1 MKLLLKKEKG
11 VSEVIG
17 TLLILAITVTL
28 FSSVFYYVSTIPTP
42 TPQVYSSFSY
52 NYNINT
58 NSTLNLTITNTGG
71 QALML
76 SSTQLMIVLQNNTG
90 SKVITHMLSE
100 KNFSSQISSSY
111 FGVGKSFTYHSW
123 WDNVK
128 GITFLTTI
136 YVYLIDKQNS
146 QIVWYTVLQGSL
158 PTVKVVGFSYSPSPI
173 KANTTQTVNFNAYV
187 IYNQNNK
194 VFPNVTLTI
203 VGALKNLKLLY
214 SSPMNFANNTI
225 LKNLKPG
232 IYNVYVNASLNNSV
246 STYKGIIN
254 VVSGY
259 SSTVLEITSISFTNQ
274 NPVHGSN
281 NGITV
286 TVYSTSPNT
295 ETFYLTYY
303 DTFRG
308 IVNKMN
314 ISTGNPSPYFT
325 IAPYTSMVITATW
338 LNVGGSGAA
347 AGVHTITVNISLSP
361 NSPPVT
367 VQGLSTNITVMP
379 KILLIDDENVPVNSP
394 SSVFNFYTSMLLYIN
409 YPVDTEIVGYNQL
422 ASTSGYDLVIWI
434 TGYSSQGLSQNQA
447 NQIIGLANSG
457 VSILLISSSPSSYSY
472 LSSSGWFNQ
481 YTYTSLNNGSMYFT
495 KIGSYNMNINGTLTP
510 SSYGNN
516 VIYFYSSFTTLSY
529 YKNNVNV
536 TGIYSKLSSGA
547 RVVIL
552 GFEFSRLYVY
562 QQDLIMNKIMLWL
575 SNITIRTGN
584 DLALL
589 DMKIS
594 NPNPLFSQPVNLTF
608 YVANFSP
615 VNLTNIDLEVLI
627 DNQPINGQ
635 PLYHI
640 NFIPGNGSYV
650 TVNVSWTA
658 GSPGQHTIYAYVNP
672 YHTISEVNYNNNALP
687 PVVLNVI
694 NVKFSTLVVW
704 IHGSNDKNY
713 NITSVT
719 NALSNLGVSYVF
731 LNYNVSKSNLP
742 SLTNPSSTYYFMNYN
757 LVILDFNSTQY
768 SLDTNLANGIIGYLT
783 NKNITKFPYSLLFL
797 GEYAG
802 YAINS
807 NSAIQ
812 NYLYLNNIGLT
823 SISGTVKSNTY
834 LYGNNTNNQ
843 NLNLGFFGTNVTRGY
858 GIVYKFNK
866 EITTLTCTNPYSIN
880 ILMNSSKSYGVL
892 ENISYLMVGIIPL
905 SLENIA
911 GIIQN
916 HTTNTPYS
924 PSSSS
929 STILTYSPPSSARYA
944 QNLLMLNF
952 LLSFKYVINNPIP
965 EILGC
970 DINVS
975 SQYVTLNN
983 YYLINGIVR
992 NLGYVGVNV
1001 VLQSYEE
1008 QSLFNTQSIYL
1019 PPFSAVKF
1027 QVLWKPTYA
1036 SSPSPEI
1043 LRFVLV
1049 GNFQKLPMQEALIF
1063 QKVYFLYNNG
1073 STLQNWNHYNVLQYI
1088 SGEALFGLTG
1098 SPVQSDIST
1107 SFNKIINITDSNS
1120 NSYYNPFLKTYTKYP
1135 PNGWVSNFSFSYP
1148 NSYYIRDV
1156 IDTSSTKSGYMGVE
1170 LMLAPVHVSPG
1181 EIVTLSWEW
1190 KYSIAMAQNGL
1201 FLMVQIGNTWYQVA
1215 LPYNSNPDLGNILTI
1230 NNCKIVEAYNGQSGG
1245 GTYSWT
1251 YHSINTNELYVM
1263 DPTTGI
1269 PMPNPMNVTGQTLT
1283 FMFVYIAPAYYAST
1297 SAGSSQP
1304 GAGTYIDNVMLTATN
1319 GGNDGWRV
1327 IHPGETSNQYGIST
1341 NGISYLGFQGAPT
1354 YSLIALYNNYQGYP
1368 TFANSLWDNLVTP
1381 VIDLYNALNATLN
1394 FTFKANIAQGLYG
1407 AGWPGDYFSIS
1418 VSTNG
1423 GSTWSQVYSPPT
1435 YPSGGQYSNGG
1446 QSGGGTIYATN
1457 TSKLTFY
1464 PANGANSTYWL
1475 TITIN
1480 LNFYLGL
1487 PIYIDFAMVTNN
1499 GWGYS
1504 NIFTPWHAVGYN
1516 NANAN
1521 PFFGLYLT
1529 NIYVQGFSQTPPIF
1543 YSGVWT

>member
-58 NSTLNLTITNTGG
+58 NSTMDLTVTNTGG

-76 SSTQLMIVLQNNTG
+76 SSTQLMLVFQNNKGT
-90 SKVITHMLSE
+90 KVITHMLSE
-100 KNFSSQISSSY
+100 KNFSSQINSSY

-123 WDNVK
+123 WDNVS
-128 GITFLTTI
+128 GITYLTTI

-158 PTVKVVGFSYSPSPI
+158 PTVKVVGFSYLPSPL
-173 KANTTQTVNFNAYV
+173 KANSTQSVTFNAFV

-194 VFPNVTLTI
+194 VLPNVNLTI
-203 VGALKNLKLLY
+203 VGVVKSLKLIY
-214 SSPMNFANNTI
+214 SSPMTFTGNTV
-225 LKNLKPG
+225 LNLKTG
-232 IYNVYVNASLNNSV
+232 IYTVYVNATLNNTQSSYKSV
-246 STYKGIIN
+246 IN

-259 SSTVLEITSISFTNQ
+259 SSNILKVTSITFTNP

-281 NGITV
+281 DGITV

-295 ETFYLTYY
+295 ETFRLYY
-303 DTFRG
+303 NDTFRG
-308 IVNKMN
+308 NTIPMQ

-325 IAPYTSMVITATW
+325 IAPFTSMIITATW
-338 LNVGGSGAA
+338 LNIGGSGAA
-347 AGVHTITVNISLSP
+347 AGLHTITVNIALSP

-367 VQGLSTNITVMP
+367 VQGLSTNITVLP
-379 KILLIDDENVPVNSP
+379 KILLVDDENVPVNSP
-394 SSVFNFYTSMLLYIN
+394 SSVFNFYTSMFLYID
-409 YPVDTEIVGYNQL
+409 YPVDTEIIGYNQL

-447 NQIIGLANSG
+447 NQIISLANSG
-457 VSILLISSSPSSYSY
+457 VSILFISSSPSSYSY
-472 LSSSGWFNQ
+472 LSSSGWFQ
-481 YTYTSLNNGSMYFT
+481 YTYTSLNNGSIYFT
-495 KIGSYNMNINGTLTP
+495 KIGNYNININGTLTP

-516 VIYFYSSFTTLSY
+516 VIYFYSSSFKTLSY

-536 TGIYSKLSSGA
+536 TGIYSTLSSGA
-547 RVVIL
+547 KVVII

-562 QQDLIMNKIMLWL
+562 QQDIIMNKIMLWL

-589 DMKIS
+589 DMRIS

-650 TVNVSWTA
+650 TVNVTWTA
-658 GSPGQHTIYAYVNP
+658 GSPGPHTIYAYVNP
-672 YHTISEVNYNNNALP
+672 YHTITEVNYNNNGLP

-694 NVKFSTLVVW
+694 NVRFSTLVVW
-704 IHGSNDKNY
+704 IHGSNDKNN

-719 NALSNLGVSYVF
+719 SALSNMGVSYVF
-731 LNYNVSKSNLP
+731 LNYYVGSNQNP
-742 SLTNPSSTYYFMNYN
+742 PNLTNPASKFYFMNYN
-757 LVILDFNSTQY
+757 LVILDFNSTAY
-768 SLDTNLANGIIGYLT
+768 SLDSNLANAIISYLT

-807 NSAIQ
+807 NTTIK
-812 NYLYLNNIGLT
+812 NYLYLNNIVLT
-823 SISGTVKSNTY
+823 PITGNVKFNTY
-834 LYGNNTNNQ
+834 LFGNNTNAQ
-843 NLNLGFFGTNVTRGY
+843 NLNLGFFGTNITRGY
-858 GIVYKFNK
+858 GLVYKFNN
-866 EITTLTCTNPYSIN
+866 EITTLSCTYPYSMN
-880 ILMNSSKSYGVL
+880 ILINSSKSYGVL
-892 ENISYLMVGIIPL
+892 ENISNLMVGIIPL
-905 SLENIA
+905 SIENIV

-929 STILTYSPPSSARYA
+929 SSILTYSPPSSARYT
-944 QNLLMLNF
+944 QNLFMLNL
-952 LLSFKYVINNPIP
+952 LLSFKYAINKPIP
-965 EILGC
+965 EILSC

-992 NLGYVGVNV
+992 NLGFVGVNII
-1001 VLQSYEE
+1001 LQSYEE
-1008 QSLFNTQSIYL
+1008 QSLFSTQSIYL
-1019 PPFSAVKF
+1019 PPVSAVKF
-1027 QVLWKPTYA
+1027 QVLWKPNYA

-1073 STLQNWNHYNVLQYI
+1073 STLQNWKHYNVLQYI
-1088 SGEALFGLTG
+1088 SGEPLFGLSG
-1098 SPVQSDIST
+1098 YVYSDIQTNWYNVNFYRNDRT
-1107 SFNKIINITDSNS
+1107 SIN
-1120 NSYYNPFLKTYTKYP
+1120 Y
-1135 PNGWVSNFSFSYP
+1135 GWTTNDYFSYP
-1148 NSYYIRDV
+1148 YSYYIQDV
-1156 IDTSSTKSGYMGVE
+1156 IDWNGTSQGKYASVSLK
-1170 LMLAPVHVSPG
+1170 LAPVTVSPG

-1230 NNCKIVEAYNGQSGG
+1230 NGCKIVEVYNGQSGG
-1245 GTYSWT
+1245 GTFSWT

-1263 DPTTGI
+1263 DPNTGL
-1269 PMPNPMNVTGQTLT
+1269 PMPNPINVTGQKLT
-1283 FMFVYIAPAYYAST
+1283 FMFVYIAPAYYASS

-1304 GAGTYIDNVMLTATN
+1304 GAGIYIDNVMLSATN

-1368 TFANSLWDNLVTP
+1368 TFANSLWDHLITP
-1381 VIDLYNALNATLN
+1381 VIDLYNAINATLS

-1407 AGWPGDYFSIS
+1407 AGWPGDYFSVS

-1435 YPSGGQYSNGG
+1435 YPSGGQYGNGG
-1446 QSGGGTIYATN
+1446 QSGGGTIYATD
-1457 TSKLTFY
+1457 SSHFY

-1487 PIYIDFAMVTNN
+1487 PIYIDFSMVTNN
-1499 GWGYS
+1499 GWNGYS
-1504 NIFTPWHAVGYN
+1504 NIFIPWHAVGYN

-1529 NIYVQGFSQTPPIF
+1529 NIYVQGYSQSPPIS